1 MKMKMNGKFIFQ
13 LACMI
18 AVSFICGVIV
28 FRYISIDQAE
38 AVIQLADR
46 RLINMQQSI
55 IFTILPVAFS
65 IIIVLL
71 FATHPYFYYAAVVFI
86 ALKTVFVGFSSMY
99 LMDEWDATNLYI
111 RWWFP
116 FQFIYIL
123 LLILLYKICRLRFK
137 RQRKKALRL
146 IPFVLILFTA
156 IIYFE
161 TVVISYVLK

>member
-1 MKMKMNGKFIFQ
+1 MNGKFIFQ

-28 FRYISIDQAE
+28 YRFIPEQAE
-38 AVIQLADR
+38 SIIKIADR
-46 RLINMQQSI
+46 RLIELEPSI
-55 IFTILPVAFS
+55 FYTILPVAVS

-71 FATHPYFYYAAVVFI
+71 FATHPYFYYVAVVFI
-86 ALKTVFVGFSSMY
+86 ALKTVFVGFSSIY
-99 LMDEWDATNLYI
+99 LMDYWDATSLYI

-123 LLILLYKICRLRFK
+123 ILILLYKICGMRFK

-146 IPFVLILFTA
+146 IPFVFIVVIA
-156 IIYFE
+156 IVYFE
-161 TVVISYVLK
+161 TVVISYVFK

>member
-1 MKMKMNGKFIFQ
+1 MNGKFIFQ

-28 FRYISIDQAE
+28 TRFISPEQAE
-38 AVIQLADR
+38 SIIKIADR
-46 RLINMQQSI
+46 RLIDLEPSI
-55 IFTILPVAFS
+55 FYTILPVAVS

-86 ALKTVFVGFSSMY
+86 ALKTVFIGFSSIY
-99 LMDEWDATNLYI
+99 LMEVWDATSLYI

-123 LLILLYKICRLRFK
+123 ILILLYKICGMRFK
-137 RQRKKALRL
+137 RQRKKAWRL
-146 IPFVLILFTA
+146 IPFVFIVVIA
-156 IIYFE
+156 IVYFE
-161 TVVISYVLK
+161 TVVISYVFK

>member
-1 MKMKMNGKFIFQ
+1 MKMNGKFIFQ

-28 FRYISIDQAE
+28 FRFISPEQTE

-46 RLINMQQSI
+46 RLINMNQSI
-55 IFTILPVAFS
+55 IFTMLPVAVS

-71 FATHPYFYYAAVVFI
+71 FSTHPYFYYVAVVYI
-86 ALKTVFVGFSSMY
+86 ALKTVFIGFSSMY

-123 LLILLYKICRLRFK
+123 LLILLYKICRMRFK

-146 IPFVLILFTA
+146 IPFVLILFIA
-156 IIYFE
+156 VIYFE
-161 TVVISYVLK
+161 TFVISYVLK

>member
-1 MKMKMNGKFIFQ
+1 MKMNGKFIFQ

-18 AVSFICGVIV
+18 AVSFVCGVIV
-28 FRYISIDQAE
+28 FNYISLEQAE
-38 AVIQLADR
+38 TFIQMADR
-46 RLINMQQSI
+46 RLIDLNQSI
-55 IFTILPVAFS
+55 FYTILPVAFS
-65 IIIVLL
+65 IAIVLL
-71 FATHPYFYYAAVVFI
+71 FSTHPYFYYAAVVFI
-86 ALKTVFVGFSSMY
+86 ALKTVFVGFSSIY
-99 LMDEWDATNLYI
+99 LMDVLDATSLYI

-146 IPFVLILFTA
+146 IPFVLVLFIV

-161 TVVISYVLK
+161 TIVISYVF

>member
-1 MKMKMNGKFIFQ
+1 MKKMNGKFIFQ

-28 FRYISIDQAE
+28 YRYISLEQAE

-46 RLINMQQSI
+46 RLIDLQPSI
-55 IFTILPVAFS
+55 FFTILPVAVS
-65 IIIVLL
+65 ILIVLL
-71 FATHPYFYYAAVVFI
+71 FSTHPYFYYAAVIFI
-86 ALKTVFVGFSSMY
+86 ALKTVFIGFSSLY
-99 LMDEWDATNLYI
+99 LMDEWDATSLYI

-146 IPFVLILFTA
+146 IPIVLILFIV

-161 TVVISYVLK
+161 NVVISYVVK

>member
-1 MKMKMNGKFIFQ
+1 MKMNGRFIFQ

-28 FRYISIDQAE
+28 FRYISVEQAE
-38 AVIQLADR
+38 TVIQLADR
-46 RLINMQQSI
+46 RLIDLQQSI
-55 IFTILPVAFS
+55 FYTILPVAIS

-71 FATHPYFYYAAVVFI
+71 FSTHPYFYYAAVVYI
-86 ALKTVFVGFSSMY
+86 ALRTVFVGFSSIY
-99 LMDEWDATNLYI
+99 LMDVWDATNLYI

-123 LLILLYKICRLRFK
+123 LLILLYKICRMRFK

-146 IPFVLILFTA
+146 IPFVLILFIA
-156 IIYFE
+156 VIYFE
-161 TVVISYVLK
+161 TFVISYVLK

>member
-1 MKMKMNGKFIFQ
+1 MNGKFIIQ

-28 FRYISIDQAE
+28 YRFIPEQAE
-38 AVIQLADR
+38 SIIKIADR
-46 RLINMQQSI
+46 RLIELEPSI
-55 IFTILPVAFS
+55 FYTILPVAVS

-71 FATHPYFYYAAVVFI
+71 FATHPYFYYVAVVFI
-86 ALKTVFVGFSSMY
+86 ALKTVFVGFSSIY
-99 LMDEWDATNLYI
+99 LMDYWDATSLYI

-123 LLILLYKICRLRFK
+123 ILILLYKICGMRFK

-146 IPFVLILFTA
+146 IPFVFIVVIA
-156 IIYFE
+156 IVYFE
-161 TVVISYVLK
+161 TVVISYVFK